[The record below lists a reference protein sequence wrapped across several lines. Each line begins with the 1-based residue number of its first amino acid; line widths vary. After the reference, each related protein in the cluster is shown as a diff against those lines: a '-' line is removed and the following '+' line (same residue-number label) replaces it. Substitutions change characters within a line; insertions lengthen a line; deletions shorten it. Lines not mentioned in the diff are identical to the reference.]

1 MSMTRD
7 PAVAISHVWER
18 IVAEIHICSST
29 HVVALPGPPL
39 SLSPRAQLHLSTLA
53 MFVLGEVDPAVN
65 DLSEQITRDAE
76 ADAFKFSSFTK
87 YGPSTVL
94 ACSS

>member
-7 PAVAISHVWER
+7 PAVVISHVLQWF
-18 IVAEIHICSST
+18 VAEIHICSGT
-29 HVVALPGPPL
+29 HLVALPGPLL
-39 SLSPRAQLHLSTLA
+39 SLSLRAQLHSPTPA
-53 MFVLGEVDPAVN
+53 MIVLGEVDPAVS